1 MNQEDK
7 RKHVLKILSNN
18 KEVIDS
24 GGYDLEILENTL
36 SEYVQEDELKIKKT
50 FNTLKNTKKE
60 DSKTNSSM
68 MALFLLLDYMIP
80 DRESFFSQ
88 LIEEKNN
95 SILTFAENSG
105 FLMLNPLRK

>member
-7 RKHVLKILSNN
+7 TEHVLKILSDN
-18 KEVIDS
+18 KEVIAS
-24 GGYDLEILENTL
+24 GSYDQKILEDTL
-36 SEYVQEDELKIKKT
+36 FEYIQEDELKIKKT

-105 FLMLNPLRK
+105 FLMREPS